1 MQHPF
6 RPVPLNHTGSAAP
19 DAQPGC
25 DAERHWHTV
34 LGERPCSALPDD
46 DLDYFLRRPQVAASA
61 VAPHA
66 TCGPAA
72 QAAAGP
78 TALAMAAAFA
88 N

>member
-6 RPVPLNHTGSAAP
+6 RPVPLNHAGSAAP

-46 DLDYFLRRPQVAASA
+46 DLDYFLRRPQVAA
-61 VAPHA
+61 
-66 TCGPAA
+66 PAA
-72 QAAAGP
+72 APAHEADP
-78 TALAMAAAFA
+78 TAHAMAAAFA
-88 N
+88 T

>member
-61 VAPHA
+61 VALHA
-66 TCGPAA
+66 KWGLTAHAA
-72 QAAAGP
+72 DP
-78 TALAMAAAFA
+78 TAHAMAAAFST
-88 N
+88 